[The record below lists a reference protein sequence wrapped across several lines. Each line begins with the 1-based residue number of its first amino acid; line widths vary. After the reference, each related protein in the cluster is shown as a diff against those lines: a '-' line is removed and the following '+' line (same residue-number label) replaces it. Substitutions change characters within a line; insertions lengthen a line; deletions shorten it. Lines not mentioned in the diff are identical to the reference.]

1 VVPVADHAAE
11 KKDDRLAGIRRLHF
25 YSSFAWS
32 VEQLTAFIGL
42 RPPVISFNPFF
53 APRDSEAIAGWGTK
67 SRSRYAMEAAARR
80 GLPYIALEE
89 GFLRSVGFG
98 QQYVEP
104 LSLIIDPVGIYYDS
118 TRPSWLENLLAE
130 GPLDDPKLLTRA
142 EAAIDLL
149 RTEKL
154 TKFNTAPT
162 IDEEDLDA
170 QVGED
175 FVLIVDQTYN
185 DESVLRSGAG
195 PKPFSTMLRQARL
208 DHPDRRIVIKS
219 HTTVLNTAGPGYF
232 TARNDQDD
240 RVVVFDRDI
249 NPWQLLER
257 CHAVYTVSSQLGFE
271 ALMAGKP
278 VTCFGLPFY
287 AGWGLTRDRV
297 ACPRRQRRRSLAQV
311 FAAAYLLYPRYI
323 DPYLGQRCEFERVAE
338 ILLHLRARN
347 EMNRVSTS
355 LAGLDPERLP
365 AARRLYR
372 RLGGSLTVVKHGDE
386 LTTGPEESR
395 SRVLLSEDIAMEII
409 GRGDQDRLA
418 AARILVAPI
427 AERLLAP
434 TLAGRP
440 LGFRRAPLAEVS
452 FGRDAWRERL
462 AAMPFGPH
470 DRHRARDLIATLRGL
485 DRHLGNHFSS
495 TAVPDTIAALAV
507 IETED
512 WRHPETLRALL
523 ARLREQGAGGTQ
535 GATVMASPRWREL
548 ANLAREATPHAGP
561 DPVIVPSEAI
571 PALVARAAEIHVLG
585 SPAGILGLV
594 HGAKV
599 VVHGDPIYAGWGLTE
614 DLGEVPRLGRR
625 LSIEELIAGLVLR
638 DHDYLDPHSGYPGE
652 LAWILARPAVGGAP
666 RLTYQTDSRTAVKID
681 HLLGALLGFT
691 RLWKRPRG

>member
-1 VVPVADHAAE
+1 VGKYVPTASVVPVADHAAE
-11 KKDDRLAGIRRLHF
+11 KKDDRLAGIHRLHF

-42 RPPVISFNPFF
+42 RPPVISFNLFF

-365 AARRLYR
+365 TARRLYR

-395 SRVLLSEDIAMEII
+395 SRVLLSEDIATEII
-409 GRGDQDRLA
+409 GRGELRTGRLARALGGDALWTPRSPQSARPDRYFAWAGPAPGKPLFEHGGAGHHCRARRHRDRRLA
-418 AARILVAPI
+418 ASRDPQSAARTPARAGRRRDTGHDGHGLATVAGAGKLGARSDTACRTRSGHRAFGSDPRPRRPGRGDPRPGL
-427 AERLLAP
+427 ARRHPGVGSRRQGRGARRPDLCRMGPDGGLGRSAP
-434 TLAGRP
+434 TRPPAVDRGADRRTNATRPRLPRPPFGLSGRVGVDP
-440 LGFRRAPLAEVS
+440 GAARGRWGAEV
-452 FGRDAWRERL
+452 D
-462 AAMPFGPH
+462 
-470 DRHRARDLIATLRGL
+470 
-485 DRHLGNHFSS
+485 
-495 TAVPDTIAALAV
+495 VPD
-507 IETED
+507 
-512 WRHPETLRALL
+512 R
-523 ARLREQGAGGTQ
+523 
-535 GATVMASPRWREL
+535 
-548 ANLAREATPHAGP
+548 
-561 DPVIVPSEAI
+561 
-571 PALVARAAEIHVLG
+571 
-585 SPAGILGLV
+585 
-594 HGAKV
+594 
-599 VVHGDPIYAGWGLTE
+599 
-614 DLGEVPRLGRR
+614 
-625 LSIEELIAGLVLR
+625 
-638 DHDYLDPHSGYPGE
+638 
-652 LAWILARPAVGGAP
+652 
-666 RLTYQTDSRTAVKID
+666 
-681 HLLGALLGFT
+681 
-691 RLWKRPRG
+691 